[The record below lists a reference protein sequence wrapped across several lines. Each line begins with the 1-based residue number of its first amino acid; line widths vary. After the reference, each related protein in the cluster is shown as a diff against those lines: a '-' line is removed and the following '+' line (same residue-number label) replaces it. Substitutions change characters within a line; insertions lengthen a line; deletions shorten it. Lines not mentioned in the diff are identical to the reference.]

1 MGDGM
6 IAVGLIVL
14 WYCALVVLF
23 ALFVTG
29 GKLASMG
36 VFAAGFAMCI
46 LGIVLAVVMSAAE
59 VSGRISRDE
68 ENGHG

>member
-6 IAVGLIVL
+6 IGVALITL

-46 LGIVLAVVMSAAE
+46 LGIVLAVVMSLTCKP
-59 VSGRISRDE
+59 VSE
-68 ENGHG
+68 HLFLEC

>member
-1 MGDGM
+1 M
-6 IAVGLIVL
+6 VGILFVTL

-46 LGIVLAVVMSAAE
+46 LGIVLAVVTSAAE

>member
-6 IAVGLIVL
+6 IAVGLNVL

-29 GKLASMG
+29 GKLGSMAI
-36 VFAAGFAMCI
+36 FAAGFAMCV
-46 LGIVLAVVMSAAE
+46 LGILLTVVMSAAE
-59 VSGRISRDE
+59 ISGRISRDE
-68 ENGHG
+68 ENRHG

>member
-1 MGDGM
+1 MLG
-6 IAVGLIVL
+6 ILIITV
-14 WYCALVVLF
+14 WYCALVVLL

-29 GKLASMG
+29 GHLGSMG
-36 VFAAGFAMCI
+36 IFAAGFGMCI
-46 LGIVLAVVMSAAE
+46 LGIGLAIVMSAAE

>member
-1 MGDGM
+1 
-6 IAVGLIVL
+6 
-14 WYCALVVLF
+14 
-23 ALFVTG
+23 
-29 GKLASMG
+29 MG

-59 VSGRISRDE
+59 VSRDE

>member
-29 GKLASMG
+29 GHLGGMG
-36 VFAAGFAMCI
+36 IFAAGFGMCI
-46 LGIVLAVVMSAAE
+46 LGIAVAVVMSAAE
-59 VSGRISRDE
+59 ISGRISRDE